1 MRIACLFAIQRIAL
15 ATIRHATATGSRNL
29 IGVRESL
36 SSLGLGLDSMARRQ
50 DCPARTCA

>member
-15 ATIRHATATGSRNL
+15 ATIRHATAAGSRNL